1 MNNRLI
7 LYLVSFAAFLGPF
20 TQSIYTP
27 IIPEIIE
34 DFQTSPYLVNLTISI
49 FTFFMALMQM
59 AYGPLTDTKGR
70 RKILLIGIFL
80 YIAASLGCYYSQSI
94 QMLLVF
100 RAFQAIGIAAG
111 SVVAVTVIG
120 DIFEGKHRGNAMGTF
135 QMMVALGPVVG
146 PVVGGFLGGLFNF
159 HTVFLALVL
168 VGVLVFVGNYL
179 FLKETRPEITGG
191 HHFGIGDF
199 LVVLKDRIGSS
210 IVLLGFI
217 QYYAF
222 YNFLV
227 FIPGILSEQYGLT
240 AEQKGMAFLPMTLLI
255 VFGSFLGGR
264 LQETFEGRKVV
275 VGTSY
280 LNVAAILLFLW
291 VSPLSLPL
299 LIGSTILFGL
309 FLGMSLPVQTTL
321 LTSVFLSNRAT
332 AVGVYNF
339 FRYMGMA
346 CGPLLGSVLLSAGG
360 YNAVYGFIVVVFLG
374 VTLLLNKQFLG
385 RKDARVTNG

>member
-374 VTLLLNKQFLG
+374 VALLLNKQFLG
-385 RKDARVTNG
+385 RKDAQITNG